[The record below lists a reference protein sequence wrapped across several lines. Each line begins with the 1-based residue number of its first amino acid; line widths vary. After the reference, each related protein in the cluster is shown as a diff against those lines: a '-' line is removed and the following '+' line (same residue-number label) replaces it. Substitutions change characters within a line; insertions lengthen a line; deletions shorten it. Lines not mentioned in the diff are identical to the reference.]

1 MGKTMNIELSSGN
14 SKRFPLKTFNF
25 LNVSEVS
32 ANSKTFAD
40 VGKVLINLGIDN
52 TFLKNAPFCH
62 LKANAYTWEY
72 CVLGFWLSI
81 SGKEFS
87 NDQYKILKKPPRPKD
102 IYGKTRGRGNKKLK
116 DWNRFYKWDLS
127 EEECV
132 DDKVLKLKKGVK
144 DFCGFLLA
152 KNNKCAIRE
161 IPCKRKSAF
170 KKAARAFLSYLCNGV
185 NQKIL
190 VNISEKE
197 RTDSRLVSLLKY
209 FKNQELTNHIFV
221 VSLLF
226 CLYGYRSHYKNNS
239 DGIDIELGKLVV
251 SMLKENHF
259 SNEEFKDNLVYKL
272 EEAIGNKRGKF
283 TPPFTSAYENVKKLN
298 IQKRLNLWLNL
309 INEAFDASKIK

>member
-1 MGKTMNIELSSGN
+1 MNIELSSGN
-14 SKRFPLKTFNF
+14 PKKFPLKTFKF
-25 LNVSEVS
+25 LKNIEEIS
-32 ANSKTFAD
+32 ASSKKSFEN

-52 TFLKNAPFCH
+52 TFLKKAPFCH
-62 LKANAYTWEY
+62 LKSNAYTWEY

-102 IYGKTRGRGNKKLK
+102 IYGKTRGRGNKRLK
-116 DWNRFYKWDLS
+116 DWKRFYKWDLS

-132 DDKVLKLKKGVK
+132 DDLKKGVK
-144 DFCGFLLA
+144 DFCGFLLD
-152 KNNKCAIRE
+152 KKNKCAIRE
-161 IPCKRKSAF
+161 IPCDRKSAF
-170 KKAARAFLSYLCNGV
+170 KKAASAFLSYLCNGV

-190 VNISEKE
+190 VNISKKE
-197 RTDSRLVSLLKY
+197 RTDSRLVSLLNC

-272 EEAIGNKRGKF
+272 EKAIGNKRDKF
-283 TPPFTSAYENVKKLN
+283 TPPFTSVYNKVKKLN